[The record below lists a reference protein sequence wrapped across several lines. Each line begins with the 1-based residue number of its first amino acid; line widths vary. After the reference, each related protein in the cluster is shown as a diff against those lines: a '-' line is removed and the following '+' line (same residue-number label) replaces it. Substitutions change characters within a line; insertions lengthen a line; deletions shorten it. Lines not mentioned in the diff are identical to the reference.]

1 MNAYGLCAHPA
12 HLLVTFTPM
21 ADLLERTAELLAQ
34 PLPGKD
40 AHRLVMSYVRD
51 DAASVRSSGQVFKEG
66 AVLMLLYPEG
76 TQWHTA
82 LILRPTYE
90 GVHSG
95 QVAFPGGRR
104 EEEDADLSYTALREA
119 QEEVGI
125 DPEKVQLIGELSE
138 VYIPPSNYIVRPYV
152 GYVDYRPTWKHDP
165 REVAQV
171 LEYDAASF
179 LHERAIAEER
189 IRMSNGAHLKV
200 GAFTEGGQIIW
211 GATAMMLAE
220 FRMMHLR
227 G

>member
-1 MNAYGLCAHPA
+1 MS
-12 HLLVTFTPM
+12 
-21 ADLLERTAELLAQ
+21 DLLERTVDLLSQ
-34 PLPGKD
+34 PLPGSA

-51 DAASVRSSGQVFKEG
+51 DAATVRRSGQVYKEG

-76 TQWHTA
+76 TEWNTA

-104 EEEDADLSYTALREA
+104 EEQDEDLSFTALREA

-125 DPEKVQLIGELSE
+125 DPETVQLIGELSE
-138 VYIPPSNYIVRPYV
+138 VYIPPSNYIVRPYI
-152 GYVDYRPTWKHDP
+152 GFVDYRPQWKPDP
-165 REVAQV
+165 REVAKV
-171 LEYDAASF
+171 LEYDASSF
-179 LHERAIAEER
+179 LHAQAIREEK

-200 GAFTEGGQIIW
+200 GAFSEGQHIIW

-227 G
+227 R